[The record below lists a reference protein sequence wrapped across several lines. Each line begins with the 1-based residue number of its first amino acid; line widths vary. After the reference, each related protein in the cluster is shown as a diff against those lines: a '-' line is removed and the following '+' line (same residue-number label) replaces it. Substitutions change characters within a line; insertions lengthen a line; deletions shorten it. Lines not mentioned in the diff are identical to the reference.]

1 MSIPLDIYDQRI
13 LALLQEESSLST
25 AEIAERI
32 GLSQS
37 LCWRRI
43 QRLKEEGV
51 IRKQVTLLDRKKI
64 GLNTQV
70 FAQIKLNAHGRK
82 NLTDFA
88 EAMHQFPEV
97 LECHV
102 LMGAVDFMLRI
113 VTRDIE
119 SYERFFFEKLSAVP
133 GIQEVNSIVALSEI
147 KSTTTLP
154 LLAPE
159 PSRRTPAHDHQ
170 QDQVQ
175 LLPPPLRRL
184 PDRQRHRQR
193 AGDHGRHRHAP
204 AYRTGHHRRAGGTGH
219 RLRVRAAGGC
229 AQPPGRLCH
238 PRLGA
243 VRREWVVEQHRR
255 IAAALEYP
263 AE

>member
-1 MSIPLDIYDQRI
+1 MSDVEQRI
-13 LALLQEESSLST
+13 REGLEPVLELPDPRPRISAYHDMPYALFRYDPEDELEL
-25 AEIAERI
+25 
-32 GLSQS
+32 
-37 LCWRRI
+37 
-43 QRLKEEGV
+43 
-51 IRKQVTLLDRKKI
+51 RKQVTLLDRKKI

-154 LLAPE
+154 LLAP
-159 PSRRTPAHDHQ
+159 
-170 QDQVQ
+170 
-175 LLPPPLRRL
+175 
-184 PDRQRHRQR
+184 
-193 AGDHGRHRHAP
+193 
-204 AYRTGHHRRAGGTGH
+204 
-219 RLRVRAAGGC
+219 
-229 AQPPGRLCH
+229 
-238 PRLGA
+238 
-243 VRREWVVEQHRR
+243 
-255 IAAALEYP
+255 
-263 AE
+263 